1 MPETTNEIPTPKFE
15 IYEVTTEDEFAEVF
29 PLLQQLGRIETPETI
44 EDLTLAKSWAQYQKS
59 YEQNYRLYVAK
70 NTSEVLGL
78 AGLRVCDDPLN
89 NSKPYGIIN
98 NLVVEEDY
106 RGLGIGTDILERVE
120 LVAQKYKCDLCMIV
134 YLTSNKQAKDLYEQN
149 GYNHVAN
156 MMVKEI

>member
-1 MPETTNEIPTPKFE
+1 MPETTNDIPTPKFE
-15 IYEVTTEDEFAEVF
+15 LCEVTTEDEFAEVF
-29 PLLQQLGRIETPETI
+29 PLLQQLGRLETPETI
-44 EDLTLAKSWAQYQKS
+44 EDLTLAKSCAQYQKS
-59 YEQNYRLYVAK
+59 YDQNYRLYVAK
-70 NTSEVLGL
+70 NTNEVLGI

-89 NSKPYGIIN
+89 NGKPYGIIN

-120 LVAQKYKCDLCMIV
+120 LVAQKYKCDLCLIV
-134 YLTSNKQAKDLYEQN
+134 YLTSNKQAKNLYEQN